1 MVEVNRVYSKTGVK
15 EMNEVISHLSDIVD
29 YQVTSRGLLESKLFP
44 VTAYICVAFYNSYDM
59 LYPILRKVS
68 EKTTPELM
76 GKESRKILSELH
88 ALTIFYIPL
97 YYMVGRMGEIFRN
110 KGDPKSESK
119 EKREQTMF
127 ILDFWRRLSTSY
139 FPGGKLAVY
148 DSNKM
153 NIALDQPD
161 VDWVKE
167 HIKDVKGE
175 EVSKVKRTLANLD
188 LVTFLDECEARAK
201 LGEHGPY
208 RVNDNEII
216 VLREIVHLY
225 DGGKPHFSWSATEA
239 KAPYSNLACALRLK
253 NVQAKF
259 DDFSQITT
267 NPVDFTNNITGVA
280 LFTRQGNNV
289 KPLDLDVLDGF
300 NTYAL
305 KANKELFLKF
315 SKWDRRQRLIAGAY
329 AYCYGYARY
338 TNFVGITDQIK
349 WDLTERTMNKY
360 VPEFMK
366 SDFDTGIP
374 RLLRSK
380 AQKQKEGPS
389 LYLLPED

>member
-1 MVEVNRVYSKTGVK
+1 LSFRTRVK
-15 EMNEVISHLSDIVD
+15 EMNELITHLSDVVD
-29 YQVTSRGLLESKLFP
+29 YQVASRGLLESKLFP
-44 VTAYICVAFYNSYDM
+44 VTAYICVSFYNSYDM
-59 LYPILRKVS
+59 LYPILKKVS
-68 EKTTPELM
+68 EKTTPERM

-97 YYMVGRMGEIFRN
+97 YYMVGRMGEINRS
-110 KGDPKSESK
+110 KGDPKSESP

-127 ILDFWRRLSTSY
+127 VLDFWRRLSASY
-139 FPGGKLAVY
+139 FPGGKLTVY

-153 NIALDQPD
+153 NLALNQTD

-167 HIKDVKGE
+167 HIKDVSSE
-175 EVSKVKRTLANLD
+175 EVSKVKRTLASLD
-188 LVTFLDECEARAK
+188 LVTYLDECEARAK

-208 RVNDNEII
+208 RINDHEIM

-225 DGGKPHFSWSATEA
+225 DGGKPHFPWSATEA
-239 KAPYSNLACALRLK
+239 KAPYNNMAFAFRLK
-253 NVQAKF
+253 NVEAKF

-267 NPVDFTNNITGVA
+267 NPVDFTKNITGVA
-280 LFTRQGNNV
+280 LFTRQGNTV
-289 KPLDLDVLDGF
+289 KPLDFDVLDGF
-300 NTYAL
+300 GTYAV
-305 KANKELFLKF
+305 KANKELFMKF
-315 SKWDRRQRLIAGAY
+315 SKWDRRQRLLAGAF

-338 TNFVGITDQIK
+338 TNFVGITDQIN
-349 WDLTERTMNKY
+349 WELTERTMTKY

-366 SDFDTGIP
+366 SDFDQGIP

-389 LYLLPED
+389 LYLLAED